1 MDTSECRNE
10 QEEIIDDWSHLINA
24 LPNDK
29 HAGGLSKFSQH
40 SETIFPLDDD
50 TSSSLQMTLRCVY
63 ELTPLDMLDLYHGRA
78 DATGNRIWMGAL
90 LFIEAFVRPLSWPEH
105 GDHLDDGASSDNYQ
119 SQARAFWQLR
129 MELFDG
135 KQILELGTGT
145 GASGIAIALGGA
157 ASEEDTTGRKVYAKP
172 SIVTL
177 TDSDP
182 NALLLCQQNCEIN
195 LDSRRSEIYSCE
207 YVVHELEW
215 GSKSSTQYRENLIDK
230 HNVTQLSK
238 ENPGLAPY
246 SQDTIIATDV
256 IYDLSALGPL
266 LETTQMILK
275 QGGYFILS
283 HIPRASVDWDIS
295 RSASIGEAL
304 EMHIVDEAAKY
315 GLKPLLADAYY
326 DDMNVAWCR
335 DLTPR
340 QDYAIRPRD
349 LSNIWEGGE
358 LMSSNEFNYEEID
371 SVGGSIIIF
380 VKKDVT
386 LRKK

>member
-1 MDTSECRNE
+1 
-10 QEEIIDDWSHLINA
+10 
-24 LPNDK
+24 
-29 HAGGLSKFSQH
+29 
-40 SETIFPLDDD
+40 
-50 TSSSLQMTLRCVY
+50 
-63 ELTPLDMLDLYHGRA
+63 LDLYHGRA

-90 LFIEAFVRPLSWPEH
+90 LFIEAFVRPLPWPEY

-119 SQARAFWQLR
+119 SQARAFLQLR

-177 TDSDP
+177 TDSDQ

-195 LDSRRSEIYSCE
+195 LDSRRSEIYSCD

-230 HNVTQLSK
+230 HNATQLSK
-238 ENPGLAPY
+238 ENPGLAPC

-283 HIPRASVDWDIS
+283 HIPRASVEWDIS
-295 RSASIGEAL
+295 NSASIGEAL
-304 EMHIVDEAAKY
+304 EMHIVEEAAKY
-315 GLKPLLADAYY
+315 GLKPLLADAHY

-386 LRKK
+386 L